1 MAVQERSSITVG
13 PGTSTRARRR
23 RFTVEYKTGIVQ
35 EAERCRESGEIGGLL
50 RREGLYSSQLTDWR
64 KQYQAGAR
72 KALSQKRGP
81 KKRSV
86 EKGEIERLQKEV
98 EKLRQKLDHAEKL
111 IGLQKKFAELLGSP
125 LPEQSGGSE

>member
-1 MAVQERSSITVG
+1 
-13 PGTSTRARRR
+13 
-23 RFTVEYKTGIVQ
+23 VEYKTGIVQ

-98 EKLRQKLDHAEKL
+98 KKLRQKLDHAEKL

>member
-1 MAVQERSSITVG
+1 MAVQSISSVDIGSGV
-13 PGTSTRARRR
+13 SARASRR

-35 EAERCRESGEIGGLL
+35 EAERCREAGEIGGLL

-81 KKRSV
+81 KKRTV
-86 EKGEIERLQKEV
+86 EKREIQRLQEEN
-98 EKLRQKLDHAEKL
+98 EKLRRKLDHAEKL
-111 IGLQKKFAELLGSP
+111 IGLQKKLAEFLGSS